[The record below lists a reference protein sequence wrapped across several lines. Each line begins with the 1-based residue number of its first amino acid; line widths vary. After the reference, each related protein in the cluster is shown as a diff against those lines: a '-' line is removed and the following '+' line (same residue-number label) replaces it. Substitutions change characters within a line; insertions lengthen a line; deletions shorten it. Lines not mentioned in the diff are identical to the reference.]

1 MSLLS
6 PWGLVWL
13 AAAGAILGLYLL
25 KPRSRRVEVSSTWL
39 WLGAVKEESAR
50 SLIQWLKR
58 HLLLLLQL
66 LVALLG
72 VFALARP
79 ALTSQ
84 VPVGR
89 TIVLAIDASAAMLA
103 NDGDPAAA
111 ARLGRPPPQ
120 TGSSFT
126 RLDEARA
133 LASLLLAEL
142 RAGDRVVVL
151 RAADRTEIAA
161 QATLP
166 AGRATAQA
174 AIDRLQALPAEL
186 DLPEALEVAQAL
198 TRSARLGQV
207 FLFTGGVVD
216 VERVRER
223 PAVALDVVRVGRGEA
238 DNQAITALAARRA
251 PTGEIE
257 VFARL
262 QNFGDQTAAG
272 VLRFLVDGEVYQ
284 DVPIEVD
291 PHRSRE
297 FRLTEFP
304 PQTAVVEATFSR
316 RDLLAVDNVATAA
329 VSVPPLRRVLLVG
342 GRSDQLE
349 RALRAV
355 PGVELTKTEPQ
366 RYDARGGY
374 DVYVF
379 EGWFPPAAP
388 PGHWLLIDPPARGS
402 PVAVLGP
409 LGRRTEGGRETN
421 DAQIVRVLPSPLLQG
436 VDLTGV
442 GVAEAKKVALPH
454 WAEEVVAAR
463 EAPLIFMGYP
473 RPYRAVVFAFDL
485 RPPASNLFGRVG
497 FPILVA
503 NAVNWL
509 TGELG
514 PGGDA
519 AAPVEGRFLP
529 GDALLLQ
536 PLPRATAVQIRTP
549 AKRTYRFDG
558 NQPVRFVDTVRPGA
572 YTVTQFSGNQ
582 EIGRRVYVASVLQPG
597 REGVLADL
605 RPRDKVE
612 DLATVGGPGPVTVVA
627 GPGREPAHAEW
638 WRALG
643 VLALAGLFA
652 EWWWFHR

>member
-1 MSLLS
+1 
-6 PWGLVWL
+6 
-13 AAAGAILGLYLL
+13 
-25 KPRSRRVEVSSTWL
+25 VS
-39 WLGAVKEESAR
+39 G
-50 SLIQWLKR
+50 
-58 HLLLLLQL
+58 
-66 LVALLG
+66 
-72 VFALARP
+72 
-79 ALTSQ
+79 
-84 VPVGR
+84 
-89 TIVLAIDASAAMLA
+89 
-103 NDGDPAAA
+103 
-111 ARLGRPPPQ
+111 
-120 TGSSFT
+120 
-126 RLDEARA
+126 
-133 LASLLLAEL
+133 
-142 RAGDRVVVL
+142 
-151 RAADRTEIAA
+151 
-161 QATLP
+161 
-166 AGRATAQA
+166 
-174 AIDRLQALPAEL
+174 
-186 DLPEALEVAQAL
+186 
-198 TRSARLGQV
+198 
-207 FLFTGGVVD
+207 
-216 VERVRER
+216 
-223 PAVALDVVRVGRGEA
+223 
-238 DNQAITALAARRA
+238 
-251 PTGEIE
+251 
-257 VFARL
+257 
-262 QNFGDQTAAG
+262 
-272 VLRFLVDGEVYQ
+272 
-284 DVPIEVD
+284 
-291 PHRSRE
+291 
-297 FRLTEFP
+297 
-304 PQTAVVEATFSR
+304 
-316 RDLLAVDNVATAA
+316 
-329 VSVPPLRRVLLVG
+329 PPLRRVLLVG

-366 RYDARGGY
+366 RYDAKGGY

-519 AAPVEGRFLP
+519 AAPGEGRFLP

-536 PLPRATAVQIRTP
+536 PLPRATAVQIQTP

-597 REGVLADL
+597 REGMLADL
-605 RPRDKVE
+605 KPRDKVQ
-612 DLATVGGPGPVTVVA
+612 DLATVGGPQPTVVL